1 MIDRKKPGSSRA
13 KDESNL
19 KIGPSKVI
27 SRGKRLRQPR
37 ACACAAAL
45 ADRSFSR
52 VRTTRM
58 SPYNIF
64 AHARNSVCAAL
75 CSLAFSSLNFLFFFF
90 ISFFFFTRFYLTRQA
105 HPKKCRTLNVVHIM
119 CLQKKFPFP
128 FSHAIGE
135 SRRFLKRRTYK
146 RFGVRKR
153 KKPRE
158 TGLCIVAVTSG
169 PYRIV
174 MI

>member
-75 CSLAFSSLNFLFFFF
+75 CSLAFSSLNFLFFFLYP
-90 ISFFFFTRFYLTRQA
+90 FFFFYSIL
-105 HPKKCRTLNVVHIM
+105 LNTTSPPQEM
-119 CLQKKFPFP
+119 
-128 FSHAIGE
+128 SHT
-135 SRRFLKRRTYK
+135 KRRTHHV
-146 RFGVRKR
+146 FT
-153 KKPRE
+153 KKVPLPLLPRDR
-158 TGLCIVAVTSG
+158 
-169 PYRIV
+169 RIPS
-174 MI
+174 IS